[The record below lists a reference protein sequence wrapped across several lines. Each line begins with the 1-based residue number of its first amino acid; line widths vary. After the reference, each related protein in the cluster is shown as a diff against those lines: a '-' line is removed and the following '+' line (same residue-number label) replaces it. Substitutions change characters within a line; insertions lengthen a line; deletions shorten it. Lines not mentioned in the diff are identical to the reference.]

1 MATQLNVGIVGVVGR
16 GKSFRTAFDAHP
28 VTRIH
33 AVCDVNK
40 EKLPEAVE
48 LLGAVQAYTDY
59 GEMLAKADVDA
70 VVIGTPMSFHAP
82 MAIQALDCGVHVMSE
97 VTAAVSVAESRELV
111 AAANRSDAVY
121 MMAENMNF
129 FHYIQVWKRKIQAGA
144 IGHVFYA
151 EAEYIHDCRGI
162 MRDAAG
168 ELTWRASMPP
178 IHYCTHSLG
187 PLLDM
192 LDDRCVSAVGM
203 ATGSHTEPEIGSTD
217 MEVGLFK
224 TARGR
229 VIKILCGFTVT
240 RKPALHWQVF
250 YGTKG
255 TLENRR
261 APGEPAK
268 IFRADAATPVAI
280 DAEVSDP
287 HAPAAALAGG
297 HGTSEYYM
305 VDEFIQSVIAGQA
318 PPIDIYRALDFS
330 VPGLCAHLS
339 VEQGGAPVEIFD
351 YRNA

>member
-1 MATQLNVGIVGVVGR
+1 
-16 GKSFRTAFDAHP
+16 
-28 VTRIH
+28 
-33 AVCDVNK
+33 
-40 EKLPEAVE
+40 
-48 LLGAVQAYTDY
+48 
-59 GEMLAKADVDA
+59 
-70 VVIGTPMSFHAP
+70 
-82 MAIQALDCGVHVMSE
+82 
-97 VTAAVSVAESRELV
+97 
-111 AAANRSDAVY
+111 
-121 MMAENMNF
+121 
-129 FHYIQVWKRKIQAGA
+129 
-144 IGHVFYA
+144 
-151 EAEYIHDCRGI
+151 
-162 MRDAAG
+162 
-168 ELTWRASMPP
+168 MPP

-339 VEQGGAPVEIFD
+339 VEQGGAPVEILD